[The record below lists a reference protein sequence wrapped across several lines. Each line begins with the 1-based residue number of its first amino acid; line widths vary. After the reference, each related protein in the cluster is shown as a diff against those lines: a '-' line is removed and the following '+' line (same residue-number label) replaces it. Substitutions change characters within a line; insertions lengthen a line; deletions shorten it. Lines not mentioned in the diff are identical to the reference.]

1 MNTITIAT
9 FNTEASANKVRDRL
23 NDQGI
28 HATVDNQRTLQ
39 RVWFLAKPYSA
50 YHLEVP
56 DAELVRADAAIGA
69 LQEDEHALSEAIR
82 CPKCASL
89 KLEYPQMTRKFVLP
103 TLIAHGLVFL
113 GFMQHKFYCT
123 DCHHTWAKPTKAGA
137 RPLKVVPT

>member
-9 FNTEASANKVRDRL
+9 FNTEAAADKVRQRL

-28 HATVDNQRTLQ
+28 QAKVNNQRLLQ
-39 RVWFLAKPYSA
+39 RIWFLAKPYAA

-56 DAELVRADAAIGA
+56 DTDLARADAALGA
-69 LQEDEHALSEAIR
+69 LQDEEHALSEAIR

-123 DCHHTWAKPTKAGA
+123 ECHHMWAKPTKVGA
-137 RPLKVVPT
+137 RPLKVAHT

>member
-9 FNTEASANKVRDRL
+9 FNTGAAAEKVRQRL

-28 HATVDNQRTLQ
+28 QARVNNQRLLQ
-39 RVWFLAKPYSA
+39 RIWFLAKPYSA

-56 DAELVRADAAIGA
+56 ETELARADAALGA
-69 LQEDEHALSEAIR
+69 LQDEEHALSEAIR

-89 KLEYPQMTRKFVLP
+89 KIEYPQMTRKFVLP

-123 DCHHTWAKPTKAGA
+123 ECHQTWSRPTKAGA
-137 RPLKVVPT
+137 RPLKVAHT